1 MTFTLI
7 ELFGGIVY
15 LLMAGDLLVR
25 GAVALA
31 RRARIPPLL
40 VAITLVAFGTS
51 LPELVVSVQAV
62 FAGHPNIAIGNVV
75 GSNIANVLLV
85 AGAPAIIFPLA
96 CRRGTTRRDSTV
108 MAGVSVGF
116 FLLCLTGQL
125 HREAGALLLTG
136 FAVLSALTARQAA
149 AAHEDADRAAVM
161 EAVLGLPTSAGMIG
175 LFIVAGA
182 VGLPLGARLLI
193 EAAVQVASSLGVA
206 DTVVGLT
213 IVAVGTSMP
222 ELATTLVAATK
233 RHTHVAVGTVIGSNI
248 FNLLAIMGI
257 AAIVTPRPIP
267 VPPEFLRLDLLVM
280 LGSALLLTFFT
291 WRHRFIGRVA
301 GIFLVAAYAGYVV
314 LLYRPS

>member
-1 MTFTLI
+1 MSFTLI
-7 ELFGGIVY
+7 ELFGGIIY

-25 GAVALA
+25 GAIALA
-31 RRARIPPLL
+31 RRARVPPLL

-108 MAGVSVGF
+108 MAVVSLGF
-116 FLLCLTGQL
+116 FLLCLTGEL
-125 HREAGALLLTG
+125 HREAGALLLTA

-149 AAHEDADRAAVM
+149 EAHEEADRAAVM
-161 EAVLGLPTSAGMIG
+161 EAVLGLPSRPGMIA

-182 VGLPLGARLLI
+182 VGLPLGAHLLI
-193 EAAVQVASSLGVA
+193 DAAVDVALTLGVA

-213 IVAVGTSMP
+213 IVAVGTSLP

-233 RHTHVAVGTVIGSNI
+233 RQTQVAVGTVIGSNI

-257 AAIVTPRPIP
+257 AALVTPSPIP
-267 VPPEFLRLDLLVM
+267 VPPEFIRLDLLVM
-280 LGSALLLTFFT
+280 LGSALLLTYFT
-291 WRHRFIGRVA
+291 WRHRFIGRLA
-301 GIFLVAAYAGYVV
+301 GAFLVVAYIVYVV
-314 LLYRPS
+314 LLFRPI